1 MARTRAQSLRNVV
14 GAVASGTDPRAAA
27 QDELRRRVGG
37 GAGSGGEQG
46 GRQAA
51 DGEGMDPADFPA
63 AREQDGSSVDTV
75 MRQKTV
81 PLDEAGEALG
91 RSEQLRENGEV
102 VHAICPMVMPRG
114 RSLLSMLP
122 VLSLLVIGVVG
133 TSVVSATGGDS
144 LTDPLFGPHYW
155 VIALAAVA
163 FVWWRQ
169 GLVMVPDGCQAMI
182 TRFGKLE
189 KVVGP
194 GRVTLLSPWKR
205 VSYIVNTTR
214 EYPFNAPVREAP
226 TKGGV
231 KASIDLFIQFRIS
244 DPVEFVYTLGAVR
257 GFEEK
262 LGNAVS
268 ETIRSLIYEQEASGI
283 YDMVGED
290 SGRLLEQLNQ
300 QFRPAVELTNAN
312 ITHAEPSDRR
322 YRMDLAAPEMVRVAK
337 EAYTHEYALQ
347 LRKEQDEGDLTREL
361 ASSQETLSAIQA
373 DIAQYQAQM
382 DTAVERETNRAEAL
396 ARQRYVQ
403 AESEAKANAALLEA
417 QALDIRAVTAA
428 QAPEI
433 LEYRYQQQVLDTLEQ
448 VADHLPRLVRIGGVD
463 GTGAAGIDFLELAR
477 ELIGERGAELFTDAD
492 MADVRGRL
500 AEVTERIAAREEE
513 IGALL
518 AAERPTV
525 PQMPEGAAAGDE
537 PVAAAAADLSESA
550 EEAQR

>member
-1 MARTRAQSLRNVV
+1 MARGRAQASARRVAE
-14 GAVASGTDPRAAA
+14 AVASGTDPRRAA
-27 QDELRRRVGG
+27 QEELRRQTGDRGARRDGG
-37 GAGSGGEQG
+37 DEYEAQG
-46 GRQAA
+46 WNI
-51 DGEGMDPADFPA
+51 DPDDFPA
-63 AREQDGSSVDTV
+63 AREQGGSTATV

-91 RSEQLRENGEV
+91 RSEQEREGGDV
-102 VHAICPMVMPRG
+102 VHAICPMVLPRG
-114 RSLLSMLP
+114 RSFLSMLP
-122 VLSLLVIGVVG
+122 VLTLLVAGAVG
-133 TSVVSATGGDS
+133 ASIVGAAGADV
-144 LTDPLFGPHYW
+144 LTNPLFGVHYW
-155 VIALAAVA
+155 VISLAAVA

-169 GLVMVPDGCQAMI
+169 GMVMVPDGSQALI

-194 GRVTLLSPWKR
+194 GRVVLLSPWKR
-205 VSYIVNTTR
+205 VSYILNTTR

-226 TKGGV
+226 TRGGV

-244 DPVEFVYTLGAVR
+244 DPTEFVYTLGAVR

-262 LGNAVS
+262 LSNAVS
-268 ETIRSLIYEQEASGI
+268 ETIRSLIYEQEAAGI

-290 SGRLLEQLNQ
+290 TGRLLEQLNQ

-312 ITHAEPSDRR
+312 ITHAEPSDQR
-322 YRMDLAAPEMVRVAK
+322 YRMDLAAPEMVRMAK

-347 LRKEQDEGDLTREL
+347 LRKEQDEGDLSREL

-428 QAPEI
+428 EAPEI
-433 LEYRYQQQVLDTLEQ
+433 LEYRYQQQVLDTLEE
-448 VADHLPRLVRIGGVD
+448 VADHLPRLVRIGGTSD
-463 GTGAAGIDFLELAR
+463 GAGIDFLELAR
-477 ELIGERGAELFTDAD
+477 ELVGERGTELFSDAD
-492 MADVRGRL
+492 MAAVRARL
-500 AEVTERIAAREEE
+500 GEVSERIAAREEE

-518 AAERPTV
+518 AADRPTV
-525 PQMPEGAAAGDE
+525 PDVPGPGEATDDIA
-537 PVAAAAADLSESA
+537 LSE
-550 EEAQR
+550 EAAQ